1 MKPKTIPAMIPS
13 KKATTWYE
21 QRLIHIMDLIWADVE
36 RDVLPLF
43 SNKIPSAVLDA
54 KLSPE
59 KIVQLL
65 TTAIETLDIIIN
77 KYSSS
82 ELTNQYQRI
91 AQGAISIASAE
102 ADKDFKEAMQNAI
115 GVDVEPLYKDI
126 KFRVENKD
134 GELITV
140 NLEGAIKNNTDLI
153 KTIPKTYLGPM
164 RDMLQNGVYQT
175 YTAEEL
181 AANILQGYDLLIK
194 EKYNNVSK
202 SYIARRIARDQMA
215 KVYSQTTRQRQEDS
229 GVEYFKWQTS
239 DDERVSGNPSGVYK
253 KAKVSCYDI
262 SRDNQ
267 IKKGEGVYSVKDG
280 ATWDGESN
288 LFPGSAHIQC
298 RCVMIPLIDGV
309 NYDSATGKYKKP
321 KMPKGTT

>member
-1 MKPKTIPAMIPS
+1 
-13 KKATTWYE
+13 
-21 QRLIHIMDLIWADVE
+21 
-36 RDVLPLF
+36 
-43 SNKIPSAVLDA
+43 
-54 KLSPE
+54 
-59 KIVQLL
+59 
-65 TTAIETLDIIIN
+65 
-77 KYSSS
+77 
-82 ELTNQYQRI
+82 
-91 AQGAISIASAE
+91 
-102 ADKDFKEAMQNAI
+102 MQNAI
-115 GVDVEPLYKDI
+115 GIDVEPLYKNVDFTVI
-126 KFRVENKD
+126 KNGKPV
-134 GELITV
+134 TV
-140 NLEGAIKNNTDLI
+140 GLEGAIKANTDLI

-164 RDMLQNGVYQT
+164 RDMLQNGVYQA

-181 AANILQGYDLLIK
+181 AANILQEYDLLIRP
-194 EKYNNVSK
+194 KYEATSK
-202 SYIARRIARDQMA
+202 AYIARRIARDQMA

-253 KAKVSCYDI
+253 KAKISCYDI

>member
-1 MKPKTIPAMIPS
+1 MIPS

-21 QRLIHIMDLIWADVE
+21 HRLIHIMDLIWADVE

-43 SNKIPSAVLDA
+43 SNKIPSVVLDA

-59 KIVQLL
+59 KIVELL

-91 AQGAISIASAE
+91 AQGAINIASAE

-115 GVDVEPLYKDI
+115 GIDVEPLYKDVDFTVI
-126 KFRVENKD
+126 KNGKP
-134 GELITV
+134 ITV
-140 NLEGAIKNNTDLI
+140 GLEGAIKANTDLI
-153 KTIPKTYLGPM
+153 ETIPKTYLGPM
-164 RDMLQNGVYQT
+164 RDMLQNGVYQA

-181 AANILQGYDLLIK
+181 AANILQEYDLLIK
-194 EKYNNVSK
+194 KKYNNVSK

-253 KAKVSCYDI
+253 KAKISCYDI

-280 ATWDGESN
+280 ATWDGKSN

>member
-1 MKPKTIPAMIPS
+1 MIPS

-43 SNKIPSAVLDA
+43 SNKIPTAVLDA

-59 KIVQLL
+59 KIIQLL

-82 ELTNQYQRI
+82 EFANQYQRI

-115 GVDVEPLYKDI
+115 GIDVEPLYKNVDFTVI
-126 KFRVENKD
+126 KNGKPV
-134 GELITV
+134 TV
-140 NLEGAIKNNTDLI
+140 GLEGVIQNNTDLI
-153 KTIPKTYLGPM
+153 KTIPQTYLDPM
-164 RDMLQNGVYQT
+164 KNILRKGVYQA
-175 YTAEEL
+175 YTAEEIAGSIFL
-181 AANILQGYDLLIK
+181 GYKDLIK
-194 EKYNNVSK
+194 KEYNNVSK

-253 KAKVSCYDI
+253 KAKISCYDI

-309 NYDSATGKYKKP
+309 NYDSAIGKYKKP